1 MGEEHAVVVDNDID
15 AYNMDQVEW
24 AIATRFRGD
33 RNLLLVPNVRV
44 SSLDPVADQE
54 LELGCKMGIDAT
66 RPFSKPKDKF
76 ELAKIPQ
83 SDYVENILKEHKSQ
97 QS

>member
-1 MGEEHAVVVDNDID
+1 
-15 AYNMDQVEW
+15 
-24 AIATRFRGD
+24 
-33 RNLLLVPNVRV
+33 
-44 SSLDPVADQE
+44 VADQE

-83 SDYVENILKEHKSQ
+83 SDYVESILKEHKSQ